1 MFHRIARD
9 VPPQTLILEFS
20 DDGVVTH
27 TYWLKQPKPAE
38 IRRRVKG
45 YSSWLEIDLDAIT
58 NNLKEIRRHLAR
70 TSSDSHIPEIMPCIK
85 NNAYG
90 HGLLPIAAHLED
102 NGVRLVLVAKTYEAI
117 QIRDNTNLGVVNM
130 EPLWTPDQYELVV
143 EKGVTQVIYTLDAA
157 TRLSKAALKLGK
169 TSSIFVKVDTGL
181 RRVGIWHKE
190 APGLIEKIASIS
202 GIRLDG
208 LMSSMIQN
216 PDQDAEQIHRLKTVA
231 DELRNRNVDPG
242 VLSLAS
248 TDATL
253 NNPEAHLDLV
263 RPGMSL
269 YGVYPEP
276 KDVSSGPRLKQALS
290 WKARLEY
297 VKTINRG
304 DPVTYWGKFVAPED
318 MPIGTI
324 HIGFYDGVPREMAN
338 KARILVDGQYKS
350 SLGSI
355 SLNHILLD
363 LRGVEATHGDIVE
376 IISRTGENTL
386 SRFAA
391 TAGWMAYS
399 ILNHL
404 SPCIPRIYTKNGK
417 LVALVES

>member
-1 MFHRIARD
+1 MTR
-9 VPPQTLILEFS
+9 
-20 DDGVVTH
+20 

-38 IRRRVKG
+38 IRRRIKDYG
-45 YSSWLEIDLDAIT
+45 SWLEIDLDAIT
-58 NNLKEIRRHLAR
+58 NNLNEIRRHLAR
-70 TSSDSHIPEIMPCIK
+70 NSKDSHTSEIMPCVK

-90 HGLLPIAAHLED
+90 HGLLPIAAHIED
-102 NGVRLVLVAKTYEAI
+102 NGVRRVLVAKTYEAI
-117 QIRDNTNLGVVNM
+117 QIRENTSLRVVNM
-130 EPLWTPDQYELVV
+130 DPLWTPDQYKVVV
-143 EKGVTQVIYTLDAA
+143 EKGVTQVIYTQDAA

-169 TSSIFVKVDTGL
+169 TCSVFVKVDTGL
-181 RRVGIWHKE
+181 RRVGIWHEE
-190 APGLIEKIASIS
+190 ASNLIEKIASLS
-202 GIRLDG
+202 GIQLDG
-208 LMSSMIQN
+208 LMSTLIQK
-216 PDQDAEQIHRLKTVA
+216 PDQDLQQIRRMKTVA

-242 VLSLAS
+242 ILSLAS

-276 KDVSSGPRLKQALS
+276 KDVSSGPKLKQALS
-290 WKARLEY
+290 WKARIEY
-297 VKTINRG
+297 MKTIKRG
-304 DPVTYWGKFVAPED
+304 NSVTYWGKFVAPED

-355 SLNHILLD
+355 SLNHILID
-363 LRGVEATHGDIVE
+363 LNGVEANQGDIVE

-391 TAGWMAYS
+391 MAGWMTYS

-404 SPCIPRIYTKNGK
+404 NPRIPRVYTKNGK